1 MYKFMFLNNNFLKFD
16 IRTALIAS
24 LVLHAIVVFNE
35 FVKVN
40 KNPLENLKI
49 EVKLLPDPKPE
60 PPPVIE
66 KPKPIEPPPP
76 PVIEKPKPI
85 EPPPPPVIEK
95 PKPIEPPPVIEPIP
109 EKIEEPIPQDVIPK
123 EDAVPIYEEPI
134 QEPVQEVTPRVD
146 QEKIEREKKQL
157 QQRKMDAVELFTNN
171 LAFHISKFKK
181 YPRIAMR
188 RNWQG
193 MVLVKMV
200 MLDNGNIQS
209 LSIEKSSGYEVLDNE
224 AMKMIERAK
233 PLPKPPDILAGD
245 EVNIY
250 VPVSFALN

>member
-1 MYKFMFLNNNFLKFD
+1 MFLKNNFIKFD
-16 IRTALIAS
+16 IKTALIAS
-24 LVLHAIVVFNE
+24 LILHAIIVFNE

-49 EVKLLPDPKPE
+49 EVNLVSEPKPE

-66 KPKPIEPPPP
+66 KPKPIEPPP
-76 PVIEKPKPI
+76 
-85 EPPPPPVIEK
+85 VIEK
-95 PKPIEPPPVIEPIP
+95 PKPIEPPPVLDPIP

-146 QEKIEREKKQL
+146 QEKIQREKKQL

-193 MVLVKMV
+193 MVLVRMV

>member
-1 MYKFMFLNNNFLKFD
+1 MFLNNNFLKFD

-60 PPPVIE
+60 
-66 KPKPIEPPPP
+66 PP

-200 MLDNGNIQS
+200 MLDNGKIQS

>member
-1 MYKFMFLNNNFLKFD
+1 MFLNNNFLKFD
-16 IRTALIAS
+16 IKTALIAS

-49 EVKLLPDPKPE
+49 EVNLVSEPKPE

-66 KPKPIEPPPP
+66 KPKPIEPPP
-76 PVIEKPKPI
+76 
-85 EPPPPPVIEK
+85 VIEK
-95 PKPIEPPPVIEPIP
+95 PKPIEPPPVLEPIP

-193 MVLVKMV
+193 MVLVRMV

-209 LSIEKSSGYEVLDNE
+209 LSIEKSSGYDVLDNE

>member
-1 MYKFMFLNNNFLKFD
+1 M
-16 IRTALIAS
+16 
-24 LVLHAIVVFNE
+24 
-35 FVKVN
+35 
-40 KNPLENLKI
+40 
-49 EVKLLPDPKPE
+49 
-60 PPPVIE
+60 
-66 KPKPIEPPPP
+66 
-76 PVIEKPKPI
+76 
-85 EPPPPPVIEK
+85 
-95 PKPIEPPPVIEPIP
+95 
-109 EKIEEPIPQDVIPK
+109 
-123 EDAVPIYEEPI
+123 
-134 QEPVQEVTPRVD
+134 TPRVD

-193 MVLVKMV
+193 MVLVRMV

-209 LSIEKSSGYEVLDNE
+209 LSIEKSSGYDVLDNE
-224 AMKMIERAK
+224 AMKMIERSK

>member
-1 MYKFMFLNNNFLKFD
+1 MYKFMFLNNKFLKFD

-49 EVKLLPDPKPE
+49 EVKLLPEPKPE
-60 PPPVIE
+60 PPQ
-66 KPKPIEPPPP
+66 
-76 PVIEKPKPI
+76 
-85 EPPPPPVIEK
+85 VIEK

-109 EKIEEPIPQDVIPK
+109 EIIEEPMPQDIIPK
-123 EDAVPIYEEPI
+123 EDAVPIYEEP
-134 QEPVQEVTPRVD
+134 VQEVKPTVD
-146 QEKIEREKKQL
+146 QEKIEREKKQS

-193 MVLVKMV
+193 MVLVRMV

>member
-1 MYKFMFLNNNFLKFD
+1 MFLNNNFIKFD
-16 IRTALIAS
+16 IKTALIAS
-24 LVLHAIVVFNE
+24 LILHAIVVFNE

-49 EVKLLPDPKPE
+49 EVNLVSEPKPE

-66 KPKPIEPPPP
+66 KPKPIEPPP
-76 PVIEKPKPI
+76 VIEKPKPI
-85 EPPPPPVIEK
+85 EPPPVIEK
-95 PKPIEPPPVIEPIP
+95 PKPIEPPPVLDPIP

-123 EDAVPIYEEPI
+123 EDAVPIYEKPI

-193 MVLVKMV
+193 MVLVRMV

-209 LSIEKSSGYEVLDNE
+209 LSIEKSSGYDVLDNE

>member
-1 MYKFMFLNNNFLKFD
+1 MFLNNNFFKFN
-16 IRTALIAS
+16 IKTALIAS

-49 EVKLLPDPKPE
+49 EVKLLPEPKPE

-85 EPPPPPVIEK
+85 EPPPVIEK

-109 EKIEEPIPQDVIPK
+109 EIIKEPMPQDVIPK
-123 EDAVPIYEEPI
+123 EDAVPIYENPI

-193 MVLVKMV
+193 MVLVRMV

>member
-1 MYKFMFLNNNFLKFD
+1 MFLNNNFLKFD

-24 LVLHAIVVFNE
+24 LVLQAIVVFNE

-60 PPPVIE
+60 
-66 KPKPIEPPPP
+66 PP

>member
-1 MYKFMFLNNNFLKFD
+1 MFLINNFLKFD
-16 IRTALIAS
+16 IKTALIAS

-49 EVKLLPDPKPE
+49 EVNLVSEPKPE

-66 KPKPIEPPPP
+66 KPKPIEPPP
-76 PVIEKPKPI
+76 
-85 EPPPPPVIEK
+85 VIEK
-95 PKPIEPPPVIEPIP
+95 PKPIEPPPVLEPIP
-109 EKIEEPIPQDVIPK
+109 EKIEEPIPQDIIPK
-123 EDAVPIYEEPI
+123 EDAVPIYEKPI

-146 QEKIEREKKQL
+146 LEKIEREKKQL

-193 MVLVKMV
+193 MVLVRMV

>member
-1 MYKFMFLNNNFLKFD
+1 MFLINNFIKFD
-16 IRTALIAS
+16 IKTALIAS
-24 LVLHAIVVFNE
+24 LILHAIIVFNE

-49 EVKLLPDPKPE
+49 EVNLVSEAKPE

-66 KPKPIEPPPP
+66 KPKPIEPPP
-76 PVIEKPKPI
+76 
-85 EPPPPPVIEK
+85 VIEK
-95 PKPIEPPPVIEPIP
+95 PKPIEPPPVLDPIP
-109 EKIEEPIPQDVIPK
+109 EKIEEPIPQDVIPE
-123 EDAVPIYEEPI
+123 EDAVPVYEKPI

-146 QEKIEREKKQL
+146 QEKIQREKKQL

-193 MVLVKMV
+193 MVLVRMV

>member
-1 MYKFMFLNNNFLKFD
+1 MFLNNNFLKFD
-16 IRTALIAS
+16 IKTALIAS
-24 LVLHAIVVFNE
+24 LVLHAFVVFNE

-49 EVKLLPDPKPE
+49 EVNLLSEPKPE

-66 KPKPIEPPPP
+66 KPKPIEPPQ
-76 PVIEKPKPI
+76 VIEKPKPI
-85 EPPPPPVIEK
+85 EPPPVIEK
-95 PKPIEPPPVIEPIP
+95 PKPIEPPPVLEPIP

-146 QEKIEREKKQL
+146 QEKIQREKKQL

-193 MVLVKMV
+193 MVLVRMV

>member
-16 IRTALIAS
+16 IKTALIAS

-49 EVKLLPDPKPE
+49 EVNLVSEPKPE

-66 KPKPIEPPPP
+66 KPKPIEPPP
-76 PVIEKPKPI
+76 VIEKPKPI
-85 EPPPPPVIEK
+85 EPPPVIEK
-95 PKPIEPPPVIEPIP
+95 PKPIEPPPVLEPIP

-193 MVLVKMV
+193 MVLVRMV

-209 LSIEKSSGYEVLDNE
+209 LSIEKSSGYDVLDNE
-224 AMKMIERAK
+224 AMKMIERSK